1 MFVRMLVAVAL
12 CAALGCGR
20 APVEAV
26 TASESPDAFTGTWRS
41 VTPSLEFIGLTVVST
56 SSEMGVLGIRLTYS
70 GLAFDG
76 RGRID
81 GDSLVADMT
90 VAGSS
95 QPSGTLVAHVREGDS
110 LHVERRNGPA
120 SSAILTLDFVRER

>member
-1 MFVRMLVAVAL
+1 MWAAVAL
-12 CAALGCGR
+12 CATLGCDR

-26 TASESPDAFTGTWRS
+26 TAAQSPEAFTGNWRS

-76 RGRID
+76 RGRIE

-95 QPSGTLVAHVREGDS
+95 QPSGVLVAHVREGDA
-110 LHVERRNGPA
+110 LHVEQRTGA
-120 SSAILTLDFVRER
+120 VSSAVLTLDFVRER

>member
-1 MFVRMLVAVAL
+1 MLRRMWAAVAL
-12 CAALGCGR
+12 CTTLGCDR

-26 TASESPDAFTGTWRS
+26 TASQSPDAFAGTWRS

-56 SSEMGVLGIRLTYS
+56 SSEMGVLGLRLTYS
-70 GLAFDG
+70 GVAFDG

-95 QPSGTLVAHVREGDS
+95 QPSGVLVAHVREGGA
-110 LHVERRNGPA
+110 LHVEQRTAAA
-120 SSAILTLDFVRER
+120 SSAGLMLDFVRER

>member
-1 MFVRMLVAVAL
+1 MFRRMWAAVVL
-12 CAALGCGR
+12 CATLACDR

-26 TASESPDAFTGTWRS
+26 TASQSPDAFAGTWRS
-41 VTPSLEFIGLTVVST
+41 VTPSLEFIGMTVAST
-56 SSEMGVLGIRLTYS
+56 SSAIGVLGIRLTYS

-90 VAGSS
+90 VAGTS
-95 QPSGTLVAHVREGDS
+95 QPSGVLVAHVREGGA
-110 LHVERRNGPA
+110 LHVEQRTAAA
-120 SSAILTLDFVRER
+120 SSTGLTLDFVRER